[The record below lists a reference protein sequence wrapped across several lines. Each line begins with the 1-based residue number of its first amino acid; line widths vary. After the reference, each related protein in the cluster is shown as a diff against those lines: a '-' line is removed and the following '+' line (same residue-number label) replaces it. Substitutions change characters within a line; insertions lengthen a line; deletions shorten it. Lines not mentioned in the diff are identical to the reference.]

1 MNCVLDSMRKSLNT
15 ECRRLSV
22 ALVSWIRP
30 SNCFSI
36 SCVLDN
42 ILWEKSCRK
51 RNNCRDKKQK
61 TFSLYNTAASAYNMK
76 HECFPLRT
84 PESAASDQFVLDFC
98 ISSSVQGL
106 SHTCSASPLWLLGPF
121 SIKLDML
128 VYSVE
133 DHKFYL
139 SILLIE
145 RHYNSR

>member
-76 HECFPLRT
+76 HECFPT
-84 PESAASDQFVLDFC
+84 PYPWICCQWPVCAGFLHLVQCPGSLPHLLSLPIMITGAILHKIRHAGLLCWRSQVLPEYITDRKT
-98 ISSSVQGL
+98 L
-106 SHTCSASPLWLLGPF
+106 
-121 SIKLDML
+121 
-128 VYSVE
+128 
-133 DHKFYL
+133 
-139 SILLIE
+139 
-145 RHYNSR
+145 